1 MNSIALVKGQ
11 NGDNRDNST
20 YTQKVSGYRAVK
32 SDKPDN
38 WESGMDSKWLKRLM
52 DHDTGNCPIN
62 APIAPSLQLSFS
74 ERGLKG
80 PKRGMQDVI
89 NQMGHIWAIGAMN
102 RLNLY
107 ERVCNKTMG
116 I

>member
-1 MNSIALVKGQ
+1 MRLEACFYEMGHLWDNWDRNQTNSIAWHE
-11 NGDNRDNST
+11 NSH
-20 YTQKVSGYRAVK
+20 KA
-32 SDKPDN
+32 
-38 WESGMDSKWLKRLM
+38 LKRLM
-52 DHDTGNCPIN
+52 DHDTGNCSIN
-62 APIAPSLQLSFS
+62 APIASSLQLSAS

-80 PKRGMQDVI
+80 PKRTIQKVT

-107 ERVCNKTMG
+107 ERGYNQTMG